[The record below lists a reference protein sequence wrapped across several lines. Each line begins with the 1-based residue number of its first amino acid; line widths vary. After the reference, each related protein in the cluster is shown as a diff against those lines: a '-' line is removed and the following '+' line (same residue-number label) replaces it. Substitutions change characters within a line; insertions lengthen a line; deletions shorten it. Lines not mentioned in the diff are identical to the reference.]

1 MPSAMSFWKR
11 GPPAL
16 FAIVVDAIGVREKSE
31 AVGDRSQLDA
41 KGIGGAANMPACR
54 AGVDS
59 RQHNA
64 MLPGFAQNHVEA
76 VHSPDGEQV
85 GDGPATDPEDVLG
98 EQMCAHIR
106 QIRHGEEL
114 QVARGHSFADAGGV
128 ERCCL
133 GSIIAAG
140 GADETDSGAWLA
152 RDLEPRAHDGYKA
165 QNAVLNGQAGAAG
178 NNVFFMRKV

>member
-1 MPSAMSFWKR
+1 
-11 GPPAL
+11 
-16 FAIVVDAIGVREKSE
+16 
-31 AVGDRSQLDA
+31 
-41 KGIGGAANMPACR
+41 
-54 AGVDS
+54 
-59 RQHNA
+59 

-76 VHSPDGEQV
+76 VHSPD
-85 GDGPATDPEDVLG
+85 G

-140 GADETDSGAWLA
+140 GADETDFGAWLA
-152 RDLEPRAHDGYKA
+152 RDLEPIAHDGYKA